1 MAVETRS
8 FLLALLLVPGV
19 AAQEDRAPTRTLV
32 AAPLGPNETIDLDGR
47 LDEAAWARAIPAE
60 GFRQVDPDNRA
71 PVTERT
77 EVRILID
84 ADRLILGIMA
94 YDSDPDAVR
103 GNVMQ
108 RDAPFLGDDR
118 FAWTLDTYQDGRTG
132 YYFEINPA
140 GGMADGLGGGGGGAG
155 GEVEGAEVAGAAAG
169 ALLAPEAAAPTRP
182 GMAFGTP
189 AWPWTRAAVARR
201 SSCLSG
207 RSTSTP
213 SSPRRASTSSGRSAV
228 RTRKSAGTAT
238 RAIRPSRR

>member
-60 GFRQVDPDNRA
+60 GFRQVDPDNGA

-140 GGMADGLGGGGGGAG
+140 GGMADGLGEGGGRGGGRGGGGGSG
-155 GEVEGAEVAGAAAG
+155 GGGRGGAPGTGGGGPNKAWDGIWNARVAMDARGCSAEVELPFQTLNFDPV
-169 ALLAPEAAAPTRP
+169 L
-182 GMAFGTP
+182 
-189 AWPWTRAAVARR
+189 
-201 SSCLSG
+201 
-207 RSTSTP
+207 
-213 SSPRRASTSSGRSAV
+213 
-228 RTRKSAGTAT
+228 TA
-238 RAIRPSRR
+238 